1 MRITPV
7 DTEKNL
13 ILVTIINNTKKQ
25 EVAKVKEQNERA
37 VEIRLPP
44 VETAQTMNQP
54 AETEEQLAA
63 TEREA
68 RESIDIHFETALA
81 AFSQHAENQL
91 KAQNVK
97 NASKKR
103 TSAKLTGEREEGK
116 RDQNEIQPENFTP
129 GNGEKKNWIKSD
141 LLYAKANQGG

>member
-1 MRITPV
+1 M
-7 DTEKNL
+7 
-13 ILVTIINNTKKQ
+13 
-25 EVAKVKEQNERA
+25 KEQNERA

-68 RESIDIHFETALA
+68 RENRNIHLDTALA
-81 AFSQHAENQL
+81 AFSKHAENQL
-91 KAQNVK
+91 RAKNAK

-103 TSAKLTGEREEGK
+103 TNWEK
-116 RDQNEIQPENFTP
+116 RRRT
-129 GNGEKKNWIKSD
+129 KRRK
-141 LLYAKANQGG
+141 

>member
-1 MRITPV
+1 M
-7 DTEKNL
+7 
-13 ILVTIINNTKKQ
+13 
-25 EVAKVKEQNERA
+25 KEQNERA

-68 RESIDIHFETALA
+68 RESRDIHFETALA

-91 KAQNVK
+91 KTLNAE
-97 NASKKR
+97 NASKER
-103 TSAKLTGEREEGK
+103 ASTKLTRKREEEQ

-129 GNGEKKNWIKSD
+129 GNG
-141 LLYAKANQGG
+141 